1 MAGVIDQTIASTIQD
16 FIGDDMNESL
26 LNGYE
31 DFIAAGFN
39 YVADS
44 IPAQSELWHSNKLN
58 KETPIISAT
67 TEINTDTKT
76 TKVIKVTRQ
85 HSGDIERVAQEI
97 SYEDYLKGAGTTSI
111 FYHGKAVRSP
121 VWSISPNGDLIISPT
136 PSISSKAHAYTFE
149 YIDAAIS
156 AKTATQLIADGDG
169 SGQGF
174 PMQAFNAACL
184 KSAMNILHARVSDAV
199 QDDEDPELLQLLQ
212 AQMASLDQRFQDE
225 MQRLLVPYKVVGVK
239 DDVK

>member
-1 MAGVIDQTIASTIQD
+1 MAGVIDQTVASTIQD

-44 IPAQSELWHSNKLN
+44 IPAQSELWHSSVL
-58 KETPIISAT
+58 TTATITSAT
-67 TEINTDTKT
+67 TEINTAAKT
-76 TKVIKVTRQ
+76 TKVIKVTRK
-85 HSGDIERVAQEI
+85 HSGDVERVAQEI
-97 SYEDYLKGAGTTSI
+97 SYEDYLKGTDTTSI
-111 FYHGKAVRSP
+111 FYHGKAIRSP
-121 VWSISPNGDLIISPT
+121 VWSISPNGNLVISPT
-136 PSISSKAHAYTFE
+136 PSIGNKAYSYTFE
-149 YIDAAIS
+149 YVDRAIS
-156 AKTATQLIADGDG
+156 GDKATEIMAGG
-169 SGQGF
+169 EGEGGGF
-174 PMQAFNAACL
+174 PTQAFNAACL
-184 KSAMNILHARVSDAV
+184 KSSMNILHARISDAV

-239 DDVK
+239 DDIK